1 MRLSKTNMRTRFAW
15 VATIAATAMLL
26 AACGERVSTEE
37 FEAVQGDLQA
47 ARAQV
52 QSLETEKQ
60 KLQTKVEDVA
70 FGKLANV
77 MRINEAI
84 AFPPT
89 VVELMS
95 TSASVRLITVVPTSC
110 VIAHGL
116 TTAYGQIS
124 TDESMTSGGH
134 TDHFHVLQDLQP
146 DTEYHYKWGLVAP
159 DGTVYASQDV
169 TLRTP
174 PSNAPPK

>member
-1 MRLSKTNMRTRFAW
+1 MRLSKSSMRSRFTWLA
-15 VATIAATAMLL
+15 AIAATSILL
-26 AACGERVSTEE
+26 AACGDRVSKEE
-37 FEAVQGDLQA
+37 FEAIQGDLQT

-60 KLQTKVEDVA
+60 EFQTRLEDIA

-77 MRINEAI
+77 MRINETI

-89 VVELMS
+89 VVEL
-95 TSASVRLITVVPTSC
+95 TSNKASVRMITVVPTSC

-134 TDHFHVLQDLQP
+134 TDHFHVLRDLQP
-146 DTEYHYKWGLVAP
+146 DTVYHYKWGFVAP

-174 PSNAPPK
+174 PEWPV